1 MLTKQS
7 NARDMTKIIMRFRR
21 DSEGSIFSQRA
32 ENIAAI
38 GAAYL
43 SGLELE
49 ILLMRHKMA
58 LYVVQKFCLIKSIT
72 KRCCYK

>member
-1 MLTKQS
+1 MFTKQS
-7 NARDMTKIIMRFRR
+7 NARDITKIIMRFRR
-21 DSEGSIFSQRA
+21 ESEGSICSQRA

-58 LYVVQKFCLIKSIT
+58 LYVVQKDVAINEKIKVS
-72 KRCCYK
+72 